1 MAYTIKRNADGDVS
15 LGNLRGEIVT
25 LQPAAAD
32 YATGGYLIQ
41 GIGGATENSGNVG
54 LDKVLGVLPLGGNLG
69 YVLIWNPATNK
80 LQVWW
85 TGPALSGVLAQVPAA
100 TDLSAL
106 SFQLLVI
113 GI

>member
-1 MAYTIKRNADGDVS
+1 MAYTVKKNADGDVS
-15 LGNLRGEIVT
+15 LGSLRAEIVT

-41 GIGGATENSGNVG
+41 GIGGTTENTGNVG
-54 LDKVLGVLPLGGNLG
+54 MDKVLGVLPMGGNMG
-69 YVLIWNPATNK
+69 YQLIWNQATSK

-85 TGPALSGVLAQVPAA
+85 TGPAFSGVLAQVPAG

-106 SFQLLVI
+106 AFQLLVI